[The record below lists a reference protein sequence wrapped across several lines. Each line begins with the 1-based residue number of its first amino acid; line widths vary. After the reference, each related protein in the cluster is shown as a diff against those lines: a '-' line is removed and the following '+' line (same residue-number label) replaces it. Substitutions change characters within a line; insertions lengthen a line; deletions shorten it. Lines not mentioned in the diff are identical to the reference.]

1 MPHKILIVD
10 DEEDTVRLASKLLE
24 NKGFKV
30 ITAFNGEEA
39 LQKVYQNENNPPD
52 LILLDIKMPKKNG
65 FEVCQKLKQDPKTKN
80 ILILIFTAKTF
91 DKDRN
96 LAYELGADGYI
107 TKPFSGDNLVKL
119 INDMIKDNGNY
130 E

>member
-1 MPHKILIVD
+1 MMPHKILIVD
-10 DEEDTVRLASKLLE
+10 DEKDTVKLATKLLQ
-24 NKGFKV
+24 NRGFEV

-39 LQKVYQNENNPPD
+39 LQKVYQNENDPPD

-65 FEVCQKLKQDPKTKN
+65 FEVCHKLKQDPKMKK

-107 TKPFSGDNLVKL
+107 TKPFAGDNLVKI
-119 INDMIKDNGNY
+119 INDMIKDN
-130 E
+130 